1 MNIKQL
7 LARLSENWPAK
18 AVCFILA
25 GAIYFFHQMSLL
37 ETKTFTVPLE
47 VNSDGL
53 MITALSVESKKYIRI
68 KVRGERED
76 LSSISDMD
84 FKAYTNISGKDE
96 EGTYDFPVYAE
107 LSERIIRMNIDPLE
121 ISVQPEFV
129 KLPIQKKAY
138 KAVPVVATVTGK
150 PAYGYKAVHE
160 KCEPGYFMI
169 SGPASVVEEITGIPT
184 AIVDVDG
191 SKKTVVKTVSL
202 VPMTSAIRIE
212 DKDSVKVTVPV
223 VKEGMVKDFSLV
235 QVEYVNVPEGLA
247 VTGDVP
253 AIDISIEG
261 SVLDLERLKASS
273 IKVYADCSSVTGEGQ
288 YVVPVRVDVSSLFS
302 VVYKSREELNVTVVI
317 KESQGTENNM
327 EGHDDSAGENGSQ
340 VTLQKGPEV
349 S

>member
-47 VNSDGL
+47 VNSDGM

-84 FKAYTNISGKDE
+84 FKAYTSISGKDE
-96 EGTYDFPVYAE
+96 EGTYEFPVYAE

-129 KLPIQKKAY
+129 RLPIQKKAY
-138 KAVPVVATVTGK
+138 KAVPVVATVTGT

-169 SGPASVVEEITGIPT
+169 SGPASIVDEITGIPT

-191 SKKTVVKTVSL
+191 SKKTVVKTVPL
-202 VPMTSAIRIE
+202 VNMTSAINIE
-212 DKDSVKVTVPV
+212 DRESVKVTVPV
-223 VKEGMVKDFSLV
+223 VKEGMVRDFTQV
-235 QVEYVNVPEGLA
+235 PVEYSNVPEGLA
-247 VTGDVP
+247 VAGEVP
-253 AIDISIEG
+253 VIDISIEG
-261 SVLDLERLKASS
+261 SVLDLEKLKSGS
-273 IKVYADCSSVTGEGQ
+273 IKVYADCSAVTGEGQ
-288 YVVPVRVDVSSLFS
+288 YTVPVKVDVSSVFS

-317 KESQGTENNM
+317 KDSPDTENNT
-327 EGHDDSAGENGSQ
+327 EGPDGSAGENGSG
-340 VTLQKGPEV
+340 VTLHRGPEV